1 MKMVYVQKSKTYP
14 DQDED
19 AADEE
24 GVGADRGGHGGDD
37 GGSAVLTHHQTGH
50 VTVHTR
56 HSVLRHTGMRYYHC
70 CNTAPDRV
78 RHGKHTSL
86 RSDRARHGKHTSLRS
101 DRVRHGKHTSLQ
113 SLTRHKTGCVM
124 VNTRHSNL

>member
-1 MKMVYVQKSKTYP
+1 MKTPTCKDLPHQDEDGVCAEVKDLP
-14 DQDED
+14 EQDED

-56 HSVLRHTGMRYYHC
+56 HSVLRHTGMRYYHH
-70 CNTAPDRV
+70 CNTAP
-78 RHGKHTSL
+78 
-86 RSDRARHGKHTSLRS
+86 DRARHGKHTSLRS
-101 DRVRHGKHTSLQ
+101 PAHWNALLPPLQHG
-113 SLTRHKTGCVM
+113 TRQGAS
-124 VNTRHSNL
+124 R